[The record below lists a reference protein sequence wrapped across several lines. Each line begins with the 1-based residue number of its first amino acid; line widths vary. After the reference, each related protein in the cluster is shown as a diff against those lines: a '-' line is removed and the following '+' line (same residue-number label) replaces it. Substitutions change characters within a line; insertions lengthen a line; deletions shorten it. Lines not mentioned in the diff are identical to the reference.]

1 LGIRE
6 SPGVTSERRLLKIL
20 HIDPERGWGGG
31 ERQVMGLLSYL
42 SSRGHQNDLLCDPNG
57 PLWMEAQRKRIAT
70 FPVTVRND
78 LDVRAFFLLRRLIR
92 KEKYDIVHCHTRR
105 AQALSLWVGRTDPSL
120 KWIVTRRMD
129 YAVKRDWYHR
139 HLYNQR
145 VDGIVAI
152 SQKIADLL
160 SEGGVR
166 REKIRVIHS
175 GVDPAPFQNAKAAE
189 SESPLPV
196 VGTVAVLEE
205 RKGHRFL
212 LEAAALLKREGYR
225 LKYLFAGEGSQKEML
240 KKTAARLGLAEE
252 VTFLGFVSDIPSFL
266 SKVGVFV
273 LPSLYEGL
281 GVAVL
286 EAMAAGKPV
295 VATGVGGLPEV
306 VEDRVTGLLVPPGDS
321 GALAVAISKL
331 ISEKALMEEMG
342 DQGWKRIQHHFTM
355 EQMAEKNE
363 DYYYELL
370 QDRPDEALSEQR
382 G

>member
-1 LGIRE
+1 
-6 SPGVTSERRLLKIL
+6 
-20 HIDPERGWGGG
+20 
-31 ERQVMGLLSYL
+31 MGLLSYL
-42 SSRGHQNDLLCDPNG
+42 SSRGHQNELLCDPNG
-57 PLWMEAQRKRIAT
+57 PLWREAQRIEIIT
-70 FPVTVRND
+70 FPLKVRND
-78 LDVRAFFLLRRLIR
+78 LDVRAVFSLRRLIR
-92 KEKYDIVHCHTRR
+92 KEKYDIVHCHTSR
-105 AQALSLWVGRTDPSL
+105 AQALSLWVGRVEPSV

-145 VDGIVAI
+145 VDGVVAI

-160 SEGGVR
+160 AEAGVK

-175 GVDPAPFQNAKAAE
+175 GVDPAPFQKAKVAE
-189 SESPLPV
+189 SKSALPV

-212 LEAAALLKREGYR
+212 LEAAALLKQQGYR
-225 LKYLFAGEGSQKEML
+225 LTYLFAGEGSQKALL
-240 KKTAARLGLAEE
+240 KKTVLRLGLQEE
-252 VTFLGFVSDIPSFL
+252 VVFLGFVSDIPSFL
-266 SKVGVFV
+266 SKVGIFV

-281 GVAVL
+281 GVSVL

-306 VEDRVTGLLVPPGDS
+306 VEERVTGLLVPPGDS
-321 GALAVAISKL
+321 RALARAISRL
-331 ISEKALMEEMG
+331 ISEKGLMEEMG
-342 DQGWKRIQHHFTM
+342 DKGWKRIQRHFTM

-370 QDRPDEALSEQR
+370 QSRPNPHSSPSPF
-382 G
+382 

>member
-1 LGIRE
+1 
-6 SPGVTSERRLLKIL
+6 
-20 HIDPERGWGGG
+20 
-31 ERQVMGLLSYL
+31 MGLLSYL

-92 KEKYDIVHCHTRR
+92 KGKYDIVHCHTRR
-105 AQALSLWVGRTDPSL
+105 AQALSLWLGRADPSL

-160 SEGGVR
+160 AEGGVG

-189 SESPLPV
+189 SKSPLPV

-212 LEAAALLKREGYR
+212 LEAAALLKQEGYR

-252 VTFLGFVSDIPSFL
+252 VMFLGFVSDIPSFL
-266 SKVGVFV
+266 SKVGIFV

-321 GALAVAISKL
+321 AALAGAISKL

-342 DQGWKRIQHHFTM
+342 DLGWRRIQHHFTM

-370 QDRPDEALSEQR
+370 QDRPDQALSGQR